1 MGRAS
6 RGREIASM
14 WVIVAVTLGL
24 TGDPKLTVVSG
35 AAYKTEQDCV
45 RATKVHADF
54 DADHRDIAFSFCMR
68 KDSVQIGPP
77 ASSDP
82 GKSQAQ

>member
-1 MGRAS
+1 
-6 RGREIASM
+6 M

-35 AAYKTEQDCV
+35 AEYKTEQDCV

-54 DADHRDIAFSFCMR
+54 DSDHRDIAFSFCMR
-68 KDSVQIGPP
+68 KESVQIGPP
-77 ASSDP
+77 AGDVKP
-82 GKSQAQ
+82 TPNAQ